1 MDKERFYKATHI
13 VLLIVVIVLTIIN
26 YVLDGCRD
34 NIVSFVILIITIILE
49 IVSMGY
55 FIVQDI
61 IDNER
66 KLAKH
71 GSLSLFDTIDRK
83 KIVEEVASRIT
94 NGTKNGKHVIY
105 INCKDLPDVEI
116 ENIKQRLYNDLTLG
130 TDKII
135 KDLKIKNVFM
145 PTSLD
150 METFYEL
157 IFFNRPANRFCK
169 KINVYIYDK
178 HTANYY
184 FIRQINKK
192 FKEYYKSDTTV
203 LADNLD
209 ERKKR
214 WAKNSFIVYLCDDDT
229 ANGIN
234 TSINEKD
241 LGDLIE
247 SKTNSRCEGV
257 KVSDIQN
264 TKNINKVLVID
275 EILNDDFNKKI
286 INNDLD
292 MIYALYNLK
301 TGKYSEALDI
311 LAKKNA
317 YAGENIDLYK
327 CYVIADTLHLLNC
340 YVNAST
346 FCEFILGRIGD
357 SENGSGIE
365 IQSHIQPYDMQILKE
380 KTLKLNAHIM
390 KHIGFFDCDDAS
402 GNDALQT
409 SSNQFL
415 EMLIEQ
421 DENEICN
428 FVIEKKNINGYF
440 KRLQRALNDQE
451 KGISRDTEY
460 LKTLINVFDSNK
472 NPDSRMY
479 YAAFSAYNNLIEA
492 NKCIDDI
499 IEFYEKTDNRR
510 RFNAYYVKAEILRN
524 MQKHSEA
531 YGFYMKS
538 SGIEDGH
545 IDVNLLDQN
554 YFSLKAMEKLGLVRG
569 TGSLC
574 VKNYKARYFT
584 REGFR
589 LDESNVEHKF
599 SQYPIVK
606 KDEKSCA
613 HAFNYSLLSYIDDET
628 LSEEQLR
635 RLLTENIFI
644 IL

>member
-1 MDKERFYKATHI
+1 MDKNKIVMATHWTLLFILITLII
-13 VLLIVVIVLTIIN
+13 VKQIYGDCIDESVSIAII
-26 YVLDGCRD
+26 
-34 NIVSFVILIITIILE
+34 IITIFLE
-49 IVSMGY
+49 IVSIGY

-61 IDNER
+61 IDNEK

-71 GSLSLFDTIDRK
+71 GSLSLFDTVDRK
-83 KIVEEVASRIT
+83 KIVEEVATRIL
-94 NGTKNGKHVIY
+94 NSTKDRKHVIY

-116 ENIKQRLYNDLTLG
+116 ENIKQRLYNDLTLSK
-130 TDKII
+130 DKII
-135 KDLKIKNVFM
+135 KDLKINNVFM

-157 IFFNRPANRFCK
+157 IFFNRPTNKYCQ

-184 FIRQINKK
+184 FIRQIEKK
-192 FKEYYKSDTTV
+192 FREFYNSDNII
-203 LADNLD
+203 LSDSLN

-214 WAKNSFIVYLCDDDT
+214 WAKNSFIVYLCDDENTD
-229 ANGIN
+229 GIK
-234 TSINEKD
+234 TSINENDIRD
-241 LGDLIE
+241 LAG
-247 SKTNSRCEGV
+247 SKTNSRSEEV
-257 KVSDIQN
+257 MVSDVGMKN
-264 TKNINKVLVID
+264 AKNINKVLVID

-286 INNDLD
+286 INNDID

-317 YAGENIDLYK
+317 YVGKNIDLYK

-346 FCEFILGRIGD
+346 FCEFILGCIKD
-357 SENGSGIE
+357 SENGSDIE
-365 IQSHIQPYDMQILKE
+365 IQPHDMQILKE

-390 KHIGFFDCDDAS
+390 KHIGYFDYDDAP
-402 GNDALQT
+402 GNEVLQT

-415 EMLIEQ
+415 GMLINQ
-421 DENEICN
+421 DENENCN

-440 KRLQRALNDQE
+440 KRLQRALNDPD
-451 KGISRDTEY
+451 KGISQDTEY
-460 LKTLINVFDSNK
+460 LKTLIKVFDSNK
-472 NPDSRMY
+472 NSDSRMY

-510 RFNAYYVKAEILRN
+510 RFNAYYIKAEILRN

-531 YGFYMKS
+531 YDFYMKS

-554 YFSLKAMEKLGLVRG
+554 YFSLKAMEKLGLIRG

-574 VKNYKARYFT
+574 VKNYKARIFT

-606 KDEKSCA
+606 KDEKSCV